1 MPPATAASAIDIPI
15 TPEGPDSMS
24 SVPPSESYRPI
35 PRFRVVT
42 RKPLVNAPG
51 RRKRATHHTLAMAV
65 VPGIGLLIYVMFWTL
80 ALRGGY
86 YKDQLQAQLTEIRTE
101 RRELAAEKRRLQAPG
116 LVAQR
121 AKNELGMER
130 PDRVDYIMPSGSKEV
145 R

>member
-1 MPPATAASAIDIPI
+1 
-15 TPEGPDSMS
+15 MS
-24 SVPPSESYRPI
+24 SVPPSESFRPV

-51 RRKRATHHTLAMAV
+51 RRKPAAHHSLAMAV

-86 YKDQLQAQLTEIRTE
+86 YKAQLQTQLAEIRTE

-116 LVAQR
+116 PLSQR
-121 AKNELGMER
+121 AYELGMEL
-130 PDRVDYIMPSGSKEV
+130 PEQVDYIVPSGSKEV